1 MAGLTDAP
9 RTLKGGLVLVDPDS
23 GVILRIIALQYNPDA
38 LSRTFQ
44 VQSVTGEAGD
54 RLDVLRLKG
63 PPIETIKLEAEL
75 DATDPAQEP
84 PTPLADGL
92 EPQLAA
98 LETILYPDSGTL
110 QTNATLAQAGTLE
123 LTPQQTPLVLFVWSK
138 SRIVPVRITE
148 LAVQEDAFDVNLNPL
163 RAKVSLTLRV
173 LSVNDLPIDHRG
185 TSLYLAYQ
193 QTKER
198 FAAVAPQGTLADLG
212 VQGIG

>member
-23 GVILRIIALQYNPDA
+23 GVILRVITLQYNPDA
-38 LSRTFQ
+38 LSRTFA
-44 VQSVTGEAGD
+44 VQSVSGEAGD

-75 DATDPAQEP
+75 DATDPAQDP
-84 PTPLADGL
+84 PVAVADGL
-92 EPQLAA
+92 EPQIAA
-98 LETILYPDSGTL
+98 LETIVYPDSRTL
-110 QTNATLAQAGTLE
+110 QTNATLAQVGTLE

-148 LAVQEDAFDVNLNPL
+148 LSVQEDAFDVNLNPL
-163 RAKVSLTLRV
+163 RAKISLTLRV
-173 LSVNDLPIDHRG
+173 LSVNDLPNDHRG

-193 QTKER
+193 KTKER
-198 FAAVAPQGTLADLG
+198 FASAAPQGTLADLG

>member
-23 GVILRIIALQYNPDA
+23 GVILRVITLQYNPDA
-38 LSRTFQ
+38 LSRTFA
-44 VQSVTGEAGD
+44 VQSVSGEAGD

-84 PTPLADGL
+84 PAAVADGL
-92 EPQLAA
+92 EPQIAA
-98 LETILYPDSGTL
+98 LETIIYPDSGTL
-110 QTNATLAQAGTLE
+110 RTNATLAQVGTLE

-148 LAVQEDAFDVNLNPL
+148 LSVQEDAFDVNLNPL
-163 RAKVSLTLRV
+163 RAKISLTLRV
-173 LSVNDLPIDHRG
+173 LSVNDLPNDHRG

-198 FAAVAPQGTLADLG
+198 FAAAAPQGTLADLG